1 MFKKGLLLSVT
12 ALMLSAP
19 LYAEDLEKRA
29 ADARKVIKEFAT
41 TLKGE
46 MKAGMKAGGP
56 TKAIKVCNLRA
67 THIAIDSSATS
78 NWDVGRTSL
87 KVRNHMNDPDAWEKA
102 VLLKFEQRKKAGEN
116 VKKMDFYEV
125 VDRYGEKQ
133 FRYMK
138 AIPTG
143 PICLQCHGEKLE
155 PAVQMRLN
163 TLYSEDQAKG
173 YKLGDIRGAFTL
185 SQTMN

>member
-1 MFKKGLLLSVT
+1 MLKKGLLLSVS

-19 LYAEDLEKRA
+19 LYAGDLDKRA

-56 TKAIKVCNLRA
+56 TNAIKVCNLRA
-67 THIAIDSSATS
+67 THVAIDSSAKS
-78 NWDVGRTSL
+78 GWDVERTSL

-102 VLLKFEQRKKAGEN
+102 VLLKFEERKKAGED

-143 PICLQCHGEKLE
+143 PICLQCHGEKLDV
-155 PAVQMRLN
+155 AVIMRLN
-163 TLYSEDQAKG
+163 TLYSDDKARG

-185 SQTMN
+185 SQPMN